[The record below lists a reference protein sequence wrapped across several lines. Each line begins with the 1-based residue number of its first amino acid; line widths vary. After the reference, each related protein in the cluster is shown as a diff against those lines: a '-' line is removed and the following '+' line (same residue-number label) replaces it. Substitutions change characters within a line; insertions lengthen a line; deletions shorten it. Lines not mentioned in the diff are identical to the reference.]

1 MKGYMHSQNEGN
13 MTKKSDPSG
22 DGSILGLN
30 NSISYTPEV
39 HFWLNSPKVRRKHRK
54 IFVKKLNNLFEDI
67 QRSGRPQRGHAKS
80 IRSVE
85 ELVYTLR
92 LENNQGIRILFDYN
106 IKNKGIEILVLAVS
120 SKKEFQDKLKRSS
133 EHIVHAS
140 SFDRLGWEGD
150 DSQEIDLATCTDDE
164 LSRFKDKSRK
174 NFTNLSEMEREN
186 GWSQRLYK
194 SRGKRATIYDFRFPN
209 VVDFSTLSEEY
220 LLQPILKLQDEQK
233 ALMNYTENQFLLEG
247 VAGTGKTTIL
257 IYRFVNDIKN
267 RMKMGHKIEGEI
279 LFVTHNK
286 KLKADIERS
295 MKSFFPKQE
304 LQSVIRCIKTVE
316 DIFQD
321 LQNYDSYKEN
331 KKLTRNRFKRLFPN
345 DQMDVDLF
353 WEEYRGVLRGYN
365 LTGDERIL
373 PFDTYEDIGRRRGR
387 IPQNQRKEF
396 YEYASSQLEKRLH
409 EGIEYSPLNGGW
421 DSLDLCRDAF
431 SEIFKGTWERAI
443 QCLYIDEVQDLTRAE
458 LQVLFSMLNPD
469 GMKRIAVAG
478 DLSQSIQPSSFTW
491 QALSTLIFELLCIRV
506 NKHATL
512 TENYR
517 STPYLVNAANYIL
530 KLQGELDNEGTP
542 VIQRP
547 FAGENTGEPGL
558 VFFGDEEELIQELEK
573 RKLPNA
579 ACPMLVRDKAT
590 KERLKSKIT
599 NHAFIEPIANF
610 KGLEK
615 HNVLLWQPE
624 GGSECVLDL
633 RSDPVR
639 GEQQRKNEF
648 SESTALL
655 ELRHVFVAFTRSR
668 HLMGIMAPK
677 NESAYFLAKA
687 IRENESII
695 RADIEKIELFA
706 GELSQEELHEYAREF
721 LEAGRFQMAA
731 ESFRNIKDEYNYH
744 YCMGRHSIELQ
755 EYDKALDH
763 LAKAKSIGG
772 EHNSA
777 IGKLI
782 GEYAT
787 TCLDQTTTE
796 KRPRM
801 IALILHSADGLTV
814 MTRSRLEGEKA
825 EERADWQLAA
835 KKYIE
840 SKNLE
845 KAKKCIHLVEDLQQ
859 QVVLFLKAN
868 DSNQA
873 QSSLKKFVKDSLPPK
888 FAVSV
893 ALGEK
898 AALKKLFGKALK
910 PLKPLFVDGDVP
922 WARRIASG
930 NAELEQKIKTHQR
943 NSILLRSHE
952 NSTQEKEALDIYVQD
967 RRIKEL
973 NRSVSQNKWKFIQS
987 RAIFE
992 AHMLESNYIGAIEHI
1007 WNLEDADE
1015 REVLSKRIMRGR
1027 DQRNGHL
1034 TLLNM
1039 MIDEGLVLEIKE
1051 EYSHEI
1057 NLLQIMSLVANAA
1070 TSNTVQLQ
1078 KLVKDLHAIFETK
1091 NNQLVRFASLWSQ
1104 TLQFYL
1110 HDVVGNAIN
1119 PLFEYT
1125 SLAAWEARRSRI
1137 DPENI
1142 FPLLS
1147 IFAICDEINQ
1157 DHLAKIQVNEMW
1169 AVMKPKQK
1177 ESVMLGLHLFDPT
1190 LTRKFNIFR
1199 KLHSKMEANLKIISS
1214 SNLPPEII
1222 ANNDAIRQGID
1233 TSVEHFRSS
1242 ETMIV
1247 SPQKNAYYWGKDR
1260 PMMRQILS
1268 HPKIEYLFETNS
1280 KKEGVDNEESIS
1292 TQESDELEFEPAI
1305 NDEQPE
1311 VNGINEEKLDADS
1324 AIEHSTSTEKT
1335 IIPHENGPEP
1345 VAELQ
1350 IDLGGFDSV
1359 DLEATRIITTETWTG
1374 IKESKPQDHIELSRQ
1389 AICNYPSEEPLEKR
1403 RHLLVILDETLNN
1416 QEMLDSPHIKFA
1428 MILALIDQANAIEGI
1443 TNVIP
1448 ESDLIQIQMFKNKFK
1463 REILSSNTFYSQR
1476 VFIESR

>member
-1 MKGYMHSQNEGN
+1 MKDYMHSQNKPN

-67 QRSGRPQRGHAKS
+67 QRSGRPQRGRAKS

-120 SKKEFQDKLKRSS
+120 SKKDFQDKLKRSS

-150 DSQEIDLATCTDDE
+150 DSEEIDLGSCTDDE
-164 LSRFKDKSRK
+164 LSRFKDKSRR

-186 GWSQRLYK
+186 GWSQILYK

-220 LLQPILKLQDEQK
+220 LLQPILKLQEEQK

-295 MKSFFPKQE
+295 MKSFFPKNE
-304 LQSVIRCIKTVE
+304 LQSVLRCIKTVE

-321 LQNYDSYKEN
+321 LQNYESYQEK

-345 DQMDVDLF
+345 DLMDVDLF

-431 SEIFKGTWERAI
+431 SELGKGTWERAI

-491 QALSTLIFELLCIRV
+491 QALSTLIFELLDIRV
-506 NKHATL
+506 SKHATL

-558 VFFGDEEELIQELEK
+558 VFFGDEEELIQELE
-573 RKLPNA
+573 RRELPNA

-677 NESAYFLAKA
+677 NERAYFLEKA

-744 YCMGRHSIELQ
+744 YCMGRHCIELQ

-796 KRPRM
+796 KRPRI

-825 EERADWQLAA
+825 EERANWQLAA

-840 SKNLE
+840 SKNFE
-845 KAKKCIHLVEDLQQ
+845 KAKKCIHLVRDLQQ

-868 DSNQA
+868 DSKQA
-873 QSSLKKFVKDSLPPK
+873 QNSLKKFVQKSLPPK

-898 AALKKLFGKALK
+898 AALEKLFNKSLK
-910 PLKPLFVDGDVP
+910 PLKPLFVDGDVT

-930 NAELEQKIKTHQR
+930 NVELDLKIKTHQR
-943 NSILLRSHE
+943 NRILLRSHI
-952 NSTQEKEALDIYVQD
+952 NPTQEKEALDIFVQD

-973 NRSVSQNKWKFIQS
+973 RRSVSKKQWKFIQP
-987 RAIFE
+987 RAEFE
-992 AHMLESNYIGAIEHI
+992 AHMLESNYTGAIRHI
-1007 WNLEDADE
+1007 WKLEDVDE
-1015 REVLSKRIMRGR
+1015 REELSKRIMRGR

-1039 MIDEGLVLEIKE
+1039 MIDERIVLDVKE
-1051 EYSHEI
+1051 EYSHDT
-1057 NLLQIMSLVANAA
+1057 NQLQIMSLVANAA

-1078 KLVKDLHAIFETK
+1078 KLVKDLHGLFGTK

-1110 HDVVGNAIN
+1110 HDVAGNAIN
-1119 PLFEYT
+1119 PLFEFT
-1125 SLAAWEARRSRI
+1125 SLVAWEARRQKI
-1137 DPENI
+1137 NPENM

-1147 IFAICDEINQ
+1147 IYAICEEINQ
-1157 DHLAKIQVNEMW
+1157 DLLAKMQVNEMW
-1169 AVMKPKQK
+1169 AVMKPKQR
-1177 ESVMLGLHLFDPT
+1177 ESAMLGLHLYDPT
-1190 LTRKFNIFR
+1190 LNSKLYIFR
-1199 KLHSKMEANLKIISS
+1199 KLLPRMEANLNIISGD
-1214 SNLPPEII
+1214 NLPPEVI
-1222 ANNDAIRQGID
+1222 ANNDALRQGIVE
-1233 TSVEHFRSS
+1233 SVEHFQSS
-1242 ETMIV
+1242 ETMITP
-1247 SPQKNAYYWGKDR
+1247 PQKKAYYWSKDK

-1268 HPKIEYLFETNS
+1268 HPKVAYLFYHHLKSES
-1280 KKEGVDNEESIS
+1280 ADNEKTIS
-1292 TQESDELEFEPAI
+1292 TQETIELEVEPPI
-1305 NDEQPE
+1305 IEELLVEND
-1311 VNGINEEKLDADS
+1311 INEDKSDADS
-1324 AIEHSTSTEKT
+1324 AIEHSISTGKIPIPQEKA
-1335 IIPHENGPEP
+1335 PEP

-1359 DLEATRIITTETWTG
+1359 DLEATKIITTETWTK
-1374 IKESKPQDHIELSRQ
+1374 IKEAQPQDHIELSKQ

-1416 QEMLDSPHIKFA
+1416 QEMLDSPQIKFA
-1428 MILALIDQANAIEGI
+1428 MILALMDQANAIEGI

-1463 REILSSNTFYSQR
+1463 PEILRSNTFYSQR
-1476 VFIESR
+1476 VFN